1 MIGIIPNVDTP
12 MALII
17 LMKLLIVI
25 ENLRYTIELLRSINF
40 LVTKEFGDP
49 VQPQKIYWPVMVPT
63 VQ

>member
-1 MIGIIPNVDTP
+1 MKGIIPNVDTP

-40 LVTKEFGDP
+40 FS
-49 VQPQKIYWPVMVPT
+49 Y
-63 VQ
+63 

>member
-40 LVTKEFGDP
+40 FS
-49 VQPQKIYWPVMVPT
+49 Y
-63 VQ
+63 